1 MTASAKRLSVENLS
15 YRLDQRTLLDNISFD
30 LKAGECVAL
39 LGANGA
45 GKSTLLKLLLR
56 LIAPASGHI
65 ELAGMPLSTLKRRE
79 IARHIAYVPQ
89 HHQPHF
95 PFTAW
100 QVVMQGRLPVNG
112 MVRSPSPQDISRV
125 ELAFEENGIAHLSA
139 RIYTDLSGGER
150 QRVLIT
156 RALVQDTPVI
166 LLDEP
171 VNGLDYGHQL
181 HLLTQLKT
189 LAAKGYTLLMI
200 THQPEHALMAASRAL
215 VLHES
220 RLIADGAPSEV
231 VDSALISRIYQT
243 QVQQIDLNSGHRFF
257 IP

>member
-1 MTASAKRLSVENLS
+1 MILSARHLS
-15 YRLDQRTLLDNISFD
+15 YSLPQRTLLDDISFD
-30 LKAGECVAL
+30 LQAGECVAL

-56 LIAPASGHI
+56 LLTPKSGDI
-65 ELAGMPLSTLKRRE
+65 RLAGQALATMKRRD

-100 QVVMQGRLPVNG
+100 QVVMQGRLPVTG
-112 MVRSPSPQDISRV
+112 LARRPSPQDISRV
-125 ELAFEENGIAHLSA
+125 EQAFDDSGIAHLAS
-139 RIYTDLSGGER
+139 RIYTQLSGGER

-181 HLLTQLKT
+181 HLLTQLKK
-189 LAAKGYTLLMI
+189 LASQGYTLLMI

-231 VDSALISRIYQT
+231 VDSALISRIYQA

>member
-1 MTASAKRLSVENLS
+1 MILSVENLS
-15 YRLDQRTLLDNISFD
+15 YSLPQRTLLSDISFG
-30 LKAGECVAL
+30 LQAGECVAL

-45 GKSTLLKLLLR
+45 GKSTLLRLLLR
-56 LIAPASGHI
+56 LITPASGHI
-65 ELAGMPLSTLKRRE
+65 QVAGSALATMKRRE

-112 MVRSPSPQDISRV
+112 LARRPSARDISRV
-125 ELAFEENGIAHLSA
+125 EQAFEDNDIAHLAS
-139 RIYTDLSGGER
+139 RIYTQLSGGER

-181 HLLTQLKT
+181 HLLTQLKN
-189 LAAKGYTLLMI
+189 LASQGYTLLMI

-220 RLIADGAPSEV
+220 RLIADGVPSDV
-231 VDSALISRIYQT
+231 VDSALLSRIYQAK
-243 QVQQIDLNSGHRFF
+243 VQQIDLNNGSRFF

>member
-1 MTASAKRLSVENLS
+1 MILSVENLS
-15 YRLDQRTLLDNISFD
+15 YRIGQRTVLDNLSFG
-30 LKAGECVAL
+30 LEAGECVAL

-56 LIAPASGHI
+56 LIKPASGHI
-65 ELAGMPLSTLKRRE
+65 ELAGVALESLTRRD
-79 IARHIAYVPQ
+79 IARHIAWVPQ

-100 QVVMQGRLPVNG
+100 QVVMQGRLPVTG
-112 MVRSPSPQDISRV
+112 LMRSPTLQDIARV
-125 ELAFEENGIAHLSA
+125 EQAFDDNGIAHLSA

-156 RALVQDTPVI
+156 RALVQDTPLI

-181 HLLTQLKT
+181 HLLAQLKK
-189 LAAKGYTLLMI
+189 LASEGYTLLMI

-231 VDSALISRIYQT
+231 VDSALISRIYQA
-243 QVQQIDLNSGHRFF
+243 QVQQIDLSSGHRFF

>member
-1 MTASAKRLSVENLS
+1 MIISARDLCYSLPQRPLLS
-15 YRLDQRTLLDNISFD
+15 DISFD
-30 LKAGECVAL
+30 LYAGECVAL

-56 LIAPASGHI
+56 LLSPESGSLR
-65 ELAGMPLSTLKRRE
+65 LAGKPLETMKRRE

-112 MVRSPSPQDISRV
+112 LARSPSSRDISRV
-125 ELAFEENGIAHLSA
+125 ENAFEENGIAHLAS
-139 RIYTDLSGGER
+139 RIYTHLSGGER

-181 HLLTQLKT
+181 HLLSQLKT
-189 LAAKGYTLLMI
+189 LASQGYTLLMI

-215 VLHES
+215 VLHEG
-220 RLIADGAPSEV
+220 RLIADGVPSDV
-231 VDSALISRIYQT
+231 VDSALISRIYQA